1 LTIAIIPGY
10 IYNPDNVG
18 QAMATQDASASGDH
32 DGSGVSGDGISQST
46 YVFVYILSMVVSAWI
61 FVAYW

>member
-1 LTIAIIPGY
+1 
-10 IYNPDNVG
+10 
-18 QAMATQDASASGDH
+18 MATQDASASGDH
-32 DGSGVSGDGISQST
+32 EGSGVSGDGISQST